1 MTAKCQTKSHVT
13 KVCWSQVV
21 LYPINKKSALTL
33 FFHGLVDANRAV
45 METAILPSAEEK
57 VVSGNLYHCLVIFL
71 QTALFCCE
79 MQFTRCS
86 HKHYYGHCSILSPD

>member
-45 METAILPSAEEK
+45 METAILPFA
-57 VVSGNLYHCLVIFL
+57 NCLVL
-71 QTALFCCE
+71 LRDAVHE
-79 MQFTRCS
+79 VFT
-86 HKHYYGHCSILSPD
+86 